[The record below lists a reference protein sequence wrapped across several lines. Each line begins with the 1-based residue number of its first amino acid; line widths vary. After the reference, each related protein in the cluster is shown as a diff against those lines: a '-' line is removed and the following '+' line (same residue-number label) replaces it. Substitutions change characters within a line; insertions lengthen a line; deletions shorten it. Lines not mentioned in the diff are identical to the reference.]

1 VPNRWK
7 IGHKKG
13 IIVVSVINNNKL
25 IIVSWFKINQEAR
38 KFNKIVEETG
48 FQGKQ
53 WNLEKSLEIENKQN
67 YQIHQSQPTEVT
79 FDPINPLMATP
90 AKTG

>member
-1 VPNRWK
+1 MPNRWK
-7 IGHKKG
+7 IGHQKG
-13 IIVVSVINNNKL
+13 IIVVSVINKL
-25 IIVSWFKINQEAR
+25 IIISWFKINQEAR

-53 WNLEKSLEIENKQN
+53 WTLEIESKQN
-67 YQIHQSQPTEVT
+67 YQIHQSQPAEVT
-79 FDPINPLMATP
+79 FELINPLMATP